1 MQFFKLDHNWEFVV
15 VGSDGVWDAMSSSEM
30 AKYIKVLIVKYLL
43 ILKYIYAKKRKQ
55 LCRIIIGIVSHLL
68 SGKTSPLPLCPW

>member
-30 AKYIKVLIVKYLL
+30 AKYIKVYILEYLL
-43 ILKYIYAKKRKQ
+43 IPTYLYAKNET
-55 LCRIIIGIVSHLL
+55 CYDA
-68 SGKTSPLPLCPW
+68 

>member
-30 AKYIKVLIVKYLL
+30 AKYIKVQILKYLL
-43 ILKYIYAKKRKQ
+43 IPKNIYNE
-55 LCRIIIGIVSHLL
+55 
-68 SGKTSPLPLCPW
+68 TSYDA

>member
-30 AKYIKVLIVKYLL
+30 AKYIKVLILKYLP
-43 ILKYIYAKKRKQ
+43 ILKKLQIKKRNQ
-55 LCRIIIGIVSHLL
+55 ICRIILGIVYHLL
-68 SGKTSPLPLCPW
+68 SGKTSALPLCPW